1 MSLPGLTKWT
11 VSLLALI
18 ASACAGALPDTATP
32 SNLAERYYGTLTPK
46 TAIAALVHDRGIQT
60 PDPSSETPLLDQVE
74 HELEKTDPTGSFR
87 GVTYDLTAGN
97 RLEREWIVQSPNWWG
112 RRAADLPF
120 YPLQC
125 KDKNCESDVS
135 LPSCRSDADCGG
147 GVCGTIWPAM
157 GTSIRRR
164 ACLGHSDAMVV
175 DLHDLVAGARRTVD
189 ITLLQP
195 APDTRFLAA
204 LRAGIA
210 DLARS
215 GRPVAIRV
223 LVGQFPPDNVNAA
236 AFLADL
242 TADARNIPD
251 GRIKLSVA
259 AMRSCE
265 DRGKCQTFSWNH
277 SKIVAIDGQD
287 ALVGGH
293 NMWSADYLV
302 DNPVHDLSMLLHGP
316 AEASASHFVDTLWQY
331 VCAKAGALPTVTV
344 ASFESGESAPGTVC
358 PPSFAPK
365 VSLNLSAG
373 SGVPI
378 LAVGRLGGGITRY
391 FDNQGDLARDLM
403 FGAARTSI
411 RIVQQD
417 IGFTLARSDAIYPE
431 STLER
436 LVDFLETRRG
446 DIYIVLSNGGSEGNS
461 GFDYYNGVTLKT
473 LAKHLRDIAS
483 KRYEARHE
491 DENGRLDTS
500 VRTGPDPVNAM
511 LCSRVHLAPFRF
523 GPDNAWPGGKTIAN
537 HSKFWMVDDRAFYIG
552 SDNLYPVDLQEFGY
566 IVDDRRAAADL
577 LEVYWNPVWQWSQR
591 AAVSGEGVA
600 HCIFRDVF
608 NN

>member
-1 MSLPGLTKWT
+1 MSLPSLTKWT
-11 VSLLALI
+11 VSLLALGV
-18 ASACAGALPDTATP
+18 SACAGALPDTATP
-32 SNLAERYYGTLTPK
+32 SNLVERYYGTLTPK
-46 TAIAALVHDRGIQT
+46 TPIAALVHDRGIQT
-60 PDPSSETPLLDQVE
+60 PDSSSKTPLLNQVE

-87 GVTYDLTAGN
+87 SVTYDLTAGS
-97 RLEREWIVQSPNWWG
+97 RLERDWIVQSPNWWG
-112 RRAADLPF
+112 RRAADLSF

-125 KDKNCESDVS
+125 KDKNCEPDVA
-135 LPSCRSDADCGG
+135 LPLCRSDADCGA
-147 GVCGTIWPAM
+147 GVCGTVWPAA
-157 GTSIRRR
+157 GASVRRR
-164 ACLGHSDAMVV
+164 VCLGHSDAMVAG
-175 DLHDLVAGARRTVD
+175 LHDLVAGARRSVD

-215 GRPVAIRV
+215 GRPIAIRV
-223 LVGQFPPDNVNAA
+223 LIGQFPPDNVDAA

-242 TADARNIPD
+242 TTDARNVPN

-265 DRGKCQTFSWNH
+265 TRGKCDTFSWNH

-293 NMWSADYLV
+293 NMWSPDYLV
-302 DNPVHDLSMLLHGP
+302 DNPVHDLSMRLHGP
-316 AEASASHFVDTLWQY
+316 AVASASRFADALWQY
-331 VCAKAGALPTVTV
+331 VCAKVGTLPTITV
-344 ASFESGESAPGTVC
+344 GSFESGESAPGTTC
-358 PPSFAPK
+358 PRSFAPK
-365 VSLNLSAG
+365 LTTRPSAAG
-373 SGVPI
+373 GVPI
-378 LAVGRLGGGITRY
+378 LAVGRLGGGITKY
-391 FDNQGDLARDLM
+391 FGNQGDLARDLM

-417 IGFTLARSDAIYPE
+417 IGFILARSDAIYPE

-436 LVDFLETRRG
+436 LVDFLETRQG
-446 DIYIVLSNGGSEGNS
+446 DIYIVLSNEGSRGNS
-461 GFDYYNGVTLKT
+461 GFPYYNGVPLKA
-473 LAKHLRDIAS
+473 LAKHLRDMVS
-483 KRYEARHE
+483 KRYEARRE

-523 GPDNAWPGGKTIAN
+523 GPDSTWPGGKTIAN
-537 HSKFWMVDDRAFYIG
+537 HAKFWMVDDRAFYIG

-577 LEVYWNPVWQWSQR
+577 LEAYWNPVWQWSQR
-591 AAVSGEGVA
+591 AAVSGEGVEP
-600 HCIFRDVF
+600 CIFRDVF
-608 NN
+608 K